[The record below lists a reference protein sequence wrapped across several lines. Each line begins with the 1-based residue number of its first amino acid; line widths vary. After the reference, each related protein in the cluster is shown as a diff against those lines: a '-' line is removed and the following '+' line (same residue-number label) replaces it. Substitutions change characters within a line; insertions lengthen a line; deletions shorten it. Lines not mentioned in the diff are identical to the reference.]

1 VVGAR
6 GTIFTNGRI
15 RTMDPAH
22 PAVDALAVAG
32 GRILGAGRG
41 KDLQE
46 AFPRFAVI
54 NLGARTVVPGFTDS
68 HIHLPAYGIG
78 LRRVDLR
85 HARSLREAV
94 QQVREAVARTPSG
107 SWVRGHGWDKNL
119 WPEDRFPT
127 RRDLDP
133 ISSATPVALSSK
145 DGHLLWANT
154 AALHRAAI
162 DRRAADP
169 AGGAIERDTHGDP
182 TGILKETATDLLWGV
197 VPVSSAAE
205 IDDGIRAAQEVMH
218 RSGITAVH
226 NFVGTALSDGGAT
239 FATFQRLAAQGELR
253 LRVWATLPEGDIEH
267 ADALGLRTG
276 FGDEWLRVG
285 PVKIFA
291 DGTLGSQ
298 TAAMLDPFEGEPGNA
313 GIAIHSREE
322 LTELVGRA
330 VAAGLWCAIHAIGD
344 RANRWVLD
352 AYETHRQASQALG
365 ARHRIEH
372 VQVLHRDDLP
382 RLAALDV
389 IASMQPIHCPSDRD
403 IADRYWG
410 ERSRLAY
417 AWQSLRRTGA
427 RLAFGSDAPVE
438 TPDVFQGLY
447 AAVTRKRAEEPERPA
462 WYPDETLP
470 VDEALRAYTEMAAY
484 AAGAESFMGRLAEG
498 YLADFVVLTDDPL
511 SAGPE
516 RLLQTEVAAT
526 VVGGDL
532 VYAAPGFDR

>member
-1 VVGAR
+1 MVGAR

-32 GRILGAGRG
+32 GRILAAGRG

-46 AFPRFAVI
+46 AFPRFAVVD
-54 NLGARTVVPGFTDS
+54 LGARTVVPGFTDS

-85 HARSLREAV
+85 RARSLPEAV

-107 SWVRGHGWDKNL
+107 SWVQGHGWDKNL

-145 DGHLLWANT
+145 DGHLLWVNT
-154 AALHRAAI
+154 AALHRAGI
-162 DRRAADP
+162 DRRTTDP
-169 AGGAIERDTHGDP
+169 VGGAIERDTHGEP
-182 TGILKETATDLLWGV
+182 TGILKETAEDFLWDV
-197 VPVSSAAE
+197 VPASSAAE
-205 IDDGIRAAQEVMH
+205 IEDGIRAAQEVMH

-226 NFVGTALSDGGAT
+226 NFVGTASFDGAT
-239 FATFQRLAAQGELR
+239 FVAFRRLVERGELR
-253 LRVWATLPEGDIEH
+253 LRVWATLPEKSIDH
-267 ADALGLRTG
+267 AGALGLRTG

-298 TAAMLDPFEGEPGNA
+298 TAAMLDPFGGEPGNV
-313 GIAIHSREE
+313 GITIHTREE
-322 LTELVGRA
+322 LIELVGRA
-330 VAAGLWCAIHAIGD
+330 VGAGLWCAIHAIGD

-352 AYETHRQASQALG
+352 AYETHRQASQAVG

-389 IASMQPIHCPSDRD
+389 IASMQPIHCTSDRD

-410 ERSRLAY
+410 ERSGLAY

-427 RLAFGSDAPVE
+427 RLVFGSDAPVE

-447 AAVTRKRAEEPERPA
+447 AAVTRKRAEEPGRPA

-470 VDEALRAYTEMAAY
+470 VDEALRAYTEMPAY
-484 AAGAESFMGRLAEG
+484 ASGTESFMGRLAEG
-498 YLADFVVLTDDPL
+498 YLADFVVLADDPL
-511 SAGPE
+511 TAEPE
-516 RLLQTEVAAT
+516 RLLHTEVAAT
-526 VVGGDL
+526 VVGGAI
-532 VYAAPGFDR
+532 VYAVPGFTR